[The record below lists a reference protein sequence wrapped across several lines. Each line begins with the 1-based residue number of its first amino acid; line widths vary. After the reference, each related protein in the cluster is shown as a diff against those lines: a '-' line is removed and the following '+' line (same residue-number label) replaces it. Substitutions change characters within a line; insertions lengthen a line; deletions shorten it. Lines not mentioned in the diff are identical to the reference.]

1 MTNHINC
8 PQCQAQI
15 DVSEVLYNQV
25 TKEVKTSME
34 LSMSERAK
42 AIQLQAQEIEQ
53 QSLDIEQAK
62 IALAAERESIQS
74 RVESEL
80 VDRLTLERASL
91 EQTIRGSV
99 TAEMSLKLD
108 MLNKELED
116 KSVQVADLHRT
127 KAEVEQLKREKSEMR
142 DLVSYEKEK
151 EFNDKLRSEQIRIKQ
166 QSEESFYLRIKD
178 LEKQL
183 TDQKEL
189 AEEMKRKAEQGSMQL
204 QGEVQEL
211 ALEEVLTSLF
221 PFDSVT
227 EVAKGVKG
235 ADAIQT
241 VRNRLGTDC
250 GVILYESKR
259 TKSFNIEWI
268 GKLKADAVASKAD
281 VCIIVSEVLPDGIEK
296 IGYRDGVWICSFFD
310 FKGLV
315 MVIRDS
321 LIKIHEAYS
330 SQANKGEKMEMLYAY
345 LTSNE
350 FRLQLGSIVEGF
362 AELQAGYLQERKA
375 MERIWKQREKQIEK
389 VMLNTNHFIGS
400 VKGIAGSSLASIDL
414 IAEQS
419 ETIEPPR
426 SIEPLMSS

>member
-15 DVSEVLYNQV
+15 DVSEVLYKQV
-25 TKEVKTSME
+25 TKEVKTNME
-34 LSMSERAK
+34 LDMSERAR
-42 AIQLQAQEIEQ
+42 AIERQAQEIKQ
-53 QSLDIEQAK
+53 QSQQIQQAK
-62 IALAAERESIQS
+62 ISLEVERGSIKS
-74 RVESEL
+74 AVESQL
-80 VDRLTLERASL
+80 ADRLALERVSL
-91 EQTIRGSV
+91 EEKIRGSV
-99 TAEMSLKLD
+99 SSEMAVKL
-108 MLNKELED
+108 ELLSRELD
-116 KSVQVADLHRT
+116 EKSTQVRELHRT

-142 DLVSYEKEK
+142 DLISYEKEK
-151 EFNDKLRSEQIRIKQ
+151 EFNDKLHSEQIRIKQ

-211 ALEEVLTSLF
+211 ALEEMLTSLF
-221 PFDSVT
+221 PFDTIS

-250 GVILYESKR
+250 GIILFESKR
-259 TKSFNIEWI
+259 TKAFNSEWVA
-268 GKLKADAVASKAD
+268 KLKADAVSIKAD
-281 VCIIVSEVLPDGIEK
+281 VCIIVSEVLPEGIEK

-362 AELQAGYLQERKA
+362 AELQTGYLQERKA

-400 VKGIAGSSLASIDL
+400 VKGIAGSSLASIEL
-414 IAEQS
+414 IS
-419 ETIEPPR
+419 EHQKSEELKTIEPTNN
-426 SIEPLMSS
+426 